1 MKISFCIPSRN
12 GQEFLEWSYNS
23 IRKNQG
29 DHFVE
34 ILVLDDISD
43 KDNTWE
49 WCLKMMKTDSNF
61 KAFQNKRK
69 ERLGISGGYKFLAQ
83 QATQEI
89 IVHWHNDMNLLE
101 GVLDDVEAELFEN
114 ERVDIGY
121 GDFWTNKK
129 PLNKNVVCL
138 TRIEPP
144 IYGEGLFKIVWKDA
158 PVELDDWDEDKFLNF
173 LPEAKKLW
181 NDRTTGGHFAPF
193 FMFREEYNR
202 IGGVDS
208 ETFKFQAREDSCFGF
223 RLILDGFETIQIPS
237 FCFHWASRGNR
248 RAKHTSGSYRDNPEW
263 IKINQISERNFI
275 RKWGTFEPLHDDW
288 LTPRKPVKYNIGFT
302 VLNCN
307 YDLLYLLE
315 PWCDVIWN
323 DLNLNE
329 IAKYCQEEQPNTKF
343 DIESRIAPEL
353 GDSDKF
359 KQSEIQ
365 IEIDGHRFNQDDYF
379 YIKFLS
385 QIISQKEE
393 LGEFELGN
401 LKITINAMNHYEND
415 LIVCKNEPINLND

>member
-1 MKISFCIPSRN
+1 MNLSFCIPSRN
-12 GQEFLEWSYNS
+12 GREFLEWSYNS
-23 IRKNQG
+23 IRKNQS

-43 KDNTWE
+43 KDNTWG
-49 WCLKMMKTDSNF
+49 WCLEMMKSDPNF
-61 KAFQNKRK
+61 KAFQNNRK

-101 GVLDDVEAELFEN
+101 GVLDAVEMYLFSPTLDGKGFKE
-114 ERVDIGY
+114 I
-121 GDFWTNKK
+121 
-129 PLNKNVVCL
+129 KNVVCL

-158 PVELDDWDEDKFLNF
+158 PVELEDWNEDEFLNY
-173 LPEAKKLW
+173 LPEAKKIW
-181 NDRTTGGHFAPF
+181 NNRTTGGHFAPF

-223 RLILDGFETIQIPS
+223 RLVLDGFETIQIPS

-248 RAKHTSGSYRDNPEW
+248 RAKHTSGSHQDNPEW

-275 RKWGTFEPLHDDW
+275 RKWGTFEPLHDEW
-288 LTPRKPVKYNIGFT
+288 LNPRKPVKYSIGFKIK
-302 VLNCN
+302 NCTSN
-307 YDLLYLLE
+307 LLHLLE
-315 PWCDVIWN
+315 PWCSILIN
-323 DLNLNE
+323 DLKLDD
-329 IAKYCQEEQPNTKF
+329 IARYCKEEQPNTKF
-343 DIESRIAPEL
+343 DIESKIAPEL
-353 GDSDKF
+353 GDPDEWK
-359 KQSEIQ
+359 EPDIWVDL
-365 IEIDGHRFNQDDYF
+365 DGNNFNQDDYF
-379 YIKFLS
+379 YIQFLS

-401 LKITINAMNHYEND
+401 LKIMINAMNHYEND
-415 LIVCKNEPINLND
+415 LIVCKNEPISLENE